1 MALFLSLFLSGIFAG
16 QFLVAPDTPVLPDIQ
31 VELTDVIDVLTEYNV
46 LQETNPTF
54 CRNNFGMT
62 DSVERTIT
70 ICVSTDITHR
80 RITLLHEILHVLYW
94 RKGISTGGPY
104 ETQIDEKAHALF
116 YRLYGVK
123 SAAHQEAKI
132 PPIIIPKIQ

>member
-1 MALFLSLFLSGIFAG
+1 MALLLSLFLSGIFAG
-16 QFLVAPDTPVLPDIQ
+16 QFLVAPDTPALPDIQ
-31 VELTDVIDVLTEYNV
+31 VALTDVIDVLTEYNV

-70 ICVSTDITHR
+70 ICASTDITHR
-80 RITLLHEILHVLYW
+80 RITILHEILHILYW

-104 ETQIDEKAHALF
+104 ETQIDEKAHTLF
-116 YRLYGVK
+116 YKLYGVNP
-123 SAAHQEAKI
+123 AQQETKVS
-132 PPIIIPKIQ
+132 PIIIQKIQ